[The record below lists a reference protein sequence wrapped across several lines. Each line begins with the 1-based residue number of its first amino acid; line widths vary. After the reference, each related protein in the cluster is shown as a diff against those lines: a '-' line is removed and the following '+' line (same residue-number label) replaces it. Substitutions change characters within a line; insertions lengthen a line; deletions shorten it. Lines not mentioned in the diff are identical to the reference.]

1 VAAGFPVEVLNLI
14 RLLDSQILE
23 TARVQLIAGY
33 AEFTKGDHYS
43 ALGHIRRA
51 LARRRELSPRDES
64 FLVTLREAAEF
75 HVGLVDAETYRQRLA
90 ARSRTLEGLEALEAR
105 QDALHHQYLGEK
117 DGHFRAAILEQ
128 LRAVTAEILGHPD
141 AHRGVKLDARL
152 LLLFIEGM
160 QSNIQTDETLFQ
172 AEIREFL
179 YPSDTKSATENL
191 QNARRNQLQW
201 ERRADEALRE
211 AYDFRHPVLIVQAL
225 IITLYVQTGRLF
237 EKRMEAINGHQAYAV
252 PAPAKTS
259 IERLF
264 TEAYRLSRLS
274 GLVEA
279 RLTLDKL
286 RVRFL
291 EIKGDLDG
299 ARTAAEKLFPE
310 ADAMGFNAIAEE
322 AREALENRTLLMRYE
337 QDIAKSDLL
346 HRDQLQATQTD
357 EQLSRLTQQMVKII
371 GSPPAHPKKL
381 LGYMRSLRFIAQER
395 CGWCRHLQLQENL
408 TQTTDPATAFSVSPM
423 RRVICEKFNHV
434 SGGESVDVIAIVEDF
449 KRDFCHSCSARDPRG
464 S

>member
-1 VAAGFPVEVLNLI
+1 
-14 RLLDSQILE
+14 
-23 TARVQLIAGY
+23 
-33 AEFTKGDHYS
+33 
-43 ALGHIRRA
+43 
-51 LARRRELSPRDES
+51 
-64 FLVTLREAAEF
+64 
-75 HVGLVDAETYRQRLA
+75 
-90 ARSRTLEGLEALEAR
+90 
-105 QDALHHQYLGEK
+105 
-117 DGHFRAAILEQ
+117 
-128 LRAVTAEILGHPD
+128 
-141 AHRGVKLDARL
+141 
-152 LLLFIEGM
+152 
-160 QSNIQTDETLFQ
+160 
-172 AEIREFL
+172 
-179 YPSDTKSATENL
+179 
-191 QNARRNQLQW
+191 
-201 ERRADEALRE
+201 
-211 AYDFRHPVLIVQAL
+211 VLIVQAL